1 MRNFI
6 ITLLLALTALSATA
20 QSSLTPGVAKT
31 SPTTT
36 NSYVVATG
44 KTVWRSILVNNDS
57 ATDYYVHIYDSAT
70 NQLDN
75 AKPAIAAFKV
85 SAGLTSYFD
94 SANGPIL
101 FNRGLLV
108 VQSTTPTTLT
118 NVSAGTSAFKVTAI
132 LNP

>member
-1 MRNFI
+1 MRNVIVSLF
-6 ITLLLALTALSATA
+6 LALSAFTIAA

-31 SPTTT
+31 SPTLT

-44 KTVWRSILVNNDS
+44 KVAWRTVLVNNAS

-75 AKPAIAAFKV
+75 ATPAIAAFKV
-85 SAGLTSYFD
+85 TAGLTSYFD

>member
-6 ITLLLALTALSATA
+6 VILTFALTVLSAAA

-31 SPTTT
+31 SPTLT
-36 NSYVVATG
+36 NSYVVASSPV
-44 KTVWRSILVNNDS
+44 VWRTILVNNAS
-57 ATDYYVHIYDSAT
+57 ATDYYVHIFDSAT

-75 AKPAIAAFKV
+75 ATPAIAAFKV
-85 SAGLTSYFD
+85 TAGLTSYFD
-94 SANGPIL
+94 SANGPIK

>member
-1 MRNFI
+1 MRNLIF
-6 ITLLLALTALSATA
+6 LLCALCAFSAAA
-20 QSSLTPGVAKT
+20 QSSLTPGVVKT
-31 SPTTT
+31 SPTLT
-36 NSYVVATG
+36 NSYVVVSG
-44 KTVWRSILVNNDS
+44 KTAWRSVLVQNAS

-75 AKPAIAAFKV
+75 ATPAIAAFKV

-94 SANGPIL
+94 APSGPIL